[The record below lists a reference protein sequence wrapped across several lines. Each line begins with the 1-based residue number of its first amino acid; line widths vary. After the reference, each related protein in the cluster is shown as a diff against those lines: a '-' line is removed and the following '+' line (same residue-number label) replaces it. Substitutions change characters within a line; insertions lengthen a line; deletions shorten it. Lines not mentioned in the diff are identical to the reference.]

1 MKSDEYDCS
10 MSNITLTTQFSNHQE
25 HRPKRFSRSNSRSH
39 SKSRDDRDKEDLNNS
54 YIRSPFQGG
63 DPLSPVHRTSLF
75 TLEPTQPQKREP
87 TPANS
92 SRHRKKQKNSSG
104 TDLPYLRLEKRCIS
118 LQEENNR
125 KEQIIQQL
133 EQQVRLLE
141 DDVISK
147 MEDIQRL
154 NTKLETYEKKKGG
167 DEPRVNNLQKIRKKI
182 A

>member
-1 MKSDEYDCS
+1 M
-10 MSNITLTTQFSNHQE
+10 
-25 HRPKRFSRSNSRSH
+25 
-39 SKSRDDRDKEDLNNS
+39 
-54 YIRSPFQGG
+54 
-63 DPLSPVHRTSLF
+63 
-75 TLEPTQPQKREP
+75 
-87 TPANS
+87 
-92 SRHRKKQKNSSG
+92 
-104 TDLPYLRLEKRCIS
+104 
-118 LQEENNR
+118 QEENNR